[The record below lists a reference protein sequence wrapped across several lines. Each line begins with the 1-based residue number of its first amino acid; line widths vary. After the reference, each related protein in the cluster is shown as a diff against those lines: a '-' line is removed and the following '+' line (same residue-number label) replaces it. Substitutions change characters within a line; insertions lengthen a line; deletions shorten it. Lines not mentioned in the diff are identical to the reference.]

1 MNAYGYKEN
10 VRVKRNRSVLNT
22 IYRFLKAVFEVLV
35 ERITKC
41 EIRVAAVM
49 TGLAVL
55 IGVVG
60 GIESGAISVSI
71 GLPVCLVLSA
81 AALLIRFEN

>member
-10 VRVKRNRSVLNT
+10 VRVKRNHSVFNT
-22 IYRFLKAVFEVLV
+22 IYRFLKAVFEVLA

-41 EIRVAAVM
+41 EIRVAAVVGSFVIAL
-49 TGLAVL
+49 GL
-55 IGVVG
+55 VG
-60 GIESGAISVSI
+60 GMECGSVPVYI
-71 GLPVCLVLSA
+71 GLPICLVLSA